1 MLVEVKKQNDDI
13 KAQIQY
19 LSQQQ
24 NVILKHLDLQ
34 VQGVNSKLPE
44 NLNLPL
50 QTFEQV
56 QSFEKKLRLSAVDK
70 LQLVSFLI

>member
-34 VQGVNSKLPE
+34 VQGVNSKWPE